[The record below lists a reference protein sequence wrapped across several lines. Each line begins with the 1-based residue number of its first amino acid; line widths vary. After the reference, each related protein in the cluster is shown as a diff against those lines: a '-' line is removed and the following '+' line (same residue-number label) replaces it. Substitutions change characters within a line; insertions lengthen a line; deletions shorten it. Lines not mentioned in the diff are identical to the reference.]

1 MATTTLRKSDPQMST
16 PVEARPGSLAT
27 RYGGSVPRYTSYPT
41 APHFSPAVDGDRFAA
56 WLSEIGPGADLS
68 LYLHIPFCKEM
79 CWYCGC
85 FTKITNRYA
94 PVAAY
99 VDQLIGEIDLVA
111 GHLGGRANARF
122 IHWGGGS
129 PTILKADDWQRIFER
144 LQHHFDIPGDADIAV
159 EMDPRTTT
167 QDYVDVLARLGV
179 NRVSIGVQEFD
190 ETIQRAINRLQPYD
204 VTARV
209 VDMIGRA
216 GIKNLNLDLMYGL
229 PMQTLDHVESMTR
242 KALVFRPTRI
252 ALFGYAHVP
261 WMKTHQKMIPDAD
274 LPGLDARWQQ
284 ASLAADILVEAG
296 YVRIGFDH
304 FALPDDPIAAP
315 AASSVTRNFQGY
327 TTDTAENLIG
337 FGASSI
343 SSLQQ
348 GYAQNVASMPSYA
361 AAIENGQLPIARG
374 IALSADD
381 RLRRFVIEK
390 IMCDMAVDL
399 GEACQRHSMADGALD
414 QALQRLQPMIDDGL
428 VTVAGRSLNVSEAG
442 RVWVRNIAAAFDA
455 YLGLDKARHSSAV

>member
-1 MATTTLRKSDPQMST
+1 MTTSSLRTSVP
-16 PVEARPGSLAT
+16 EASPRSASALDSLAT

-41 APHFSPAVDGDRFAA
+41 APHFSPGLTDSQYAA

-94 PVAAY
+94 PIAGY
-99 VDQLIGEIDLVA
+99 VDHLIGEIDLVA
-111 GHLGGRANARF
+111 GHLGGRTNARF

-129 PTILKADDWQRIFER
+129 PTILKAVDWQRIFEH
-144 LQHHFDIPGDADIAV
+144 LQRHFDIPDDADIAV

-209 VDMIGRA
+209 VDMIGNA

-229 PMQTLDHVESMTR
+229 PMQTLGHVEDMTI
-242 KALVFRPTRI
+242 KALGFRPTRI

-274 LPGLDARWQQ
+274 LPGIEARWQQ
-284 ASLAADILVEAG
+284 AARAAEILVAAG

-304 FALPDDPIAAP
+304 FALPDDPIAAQ
-315 AASSVTRNFQGY
+315 ADSSVARNFQGY

-337 FGASSI
+337 FGASAI
-343 SSLQQ
+343 SALQQ
-348 GYAQNVASMPSYA
+348 GYAQNAASMPSYA
-361 AAIENGQLPIARG
+361 AAVTSGRLPIARG

-390 IMCDMAVDL
+390 IMCDMAVDV
-399 GEACQRHSMADGALD
+399 GQACQRHGMAVASLD
-414 QALQRLQPMIDDGL
+414 QALENLQPMIDDGL
-428 VTVAGRSLNVSEAG
+428 LEITGRRVTVHENG

-455 YLGLDKARHSSAV
+455 YLGQGKARHSSAV